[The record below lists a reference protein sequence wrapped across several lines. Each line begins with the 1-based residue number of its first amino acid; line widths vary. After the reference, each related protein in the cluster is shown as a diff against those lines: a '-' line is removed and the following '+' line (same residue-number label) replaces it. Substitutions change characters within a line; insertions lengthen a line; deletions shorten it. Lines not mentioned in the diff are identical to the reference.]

1 MDGYGKHLRVNCV
14 GDMICGFVDMICG
27 YVMDMQS
34 TYESIVLGPAAKEGR
49 VFTSE
54 EKTLRQNSSSFL

>member
-1 MDGYGKHLRVNCV
+1 M
-14 GDMICGFVDMICG
+14 DMICGYVDMICG

-54 EKTLRQNSSSFL
+54 EKTFCQKTLLRNLFNSCNFS